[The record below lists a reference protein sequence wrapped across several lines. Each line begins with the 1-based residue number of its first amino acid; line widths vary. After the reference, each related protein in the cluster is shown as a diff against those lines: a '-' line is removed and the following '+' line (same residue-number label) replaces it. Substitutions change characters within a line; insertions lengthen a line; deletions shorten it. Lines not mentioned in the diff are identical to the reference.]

1 MKKLLKTERFLLENA
16 GPNYNSYRCQ
26 AHGVFQ
32 VPKGTAAQGHC
43 IYDKKCT
50 AAIEVIA
57 DPIAYAKS
65 N

>member
-26 AHGVFQ
+26 THGVFQ
-32 VPKGTAAQGHC
+32 VVKGAAPQGHC
-43 IYDKKCT
+43 VYYKQCT
-50 AAIEVIA
+50 APIEVIA
-57 DPIAYAKS
+57 DPIAYAKA